1 MEGSLLR
8 RAFDFVETEVS
19 VIFAYEL
26 TYVLHLDRVLGL
38 QLFRHQRLTRVH

>member
-19 VIFAYEL
+19 VFFAYEL
-26 TYVLHLDRVLGL
+26 TYVLHLDLGL